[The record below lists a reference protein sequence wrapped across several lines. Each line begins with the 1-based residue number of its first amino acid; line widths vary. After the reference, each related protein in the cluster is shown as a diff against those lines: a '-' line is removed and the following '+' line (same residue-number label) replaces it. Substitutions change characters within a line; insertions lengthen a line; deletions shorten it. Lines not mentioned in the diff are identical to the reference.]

1 MDFCDVDNTIPIGKE
16 DDLSCFL
23 ILAKLLLCVSRFSII
38 SWVHIVKQEDKKQDT
53 TPGIIDWT
61 FDYYVAQ

>member
-16 DDLSCFL
+16 DDLSCYL

-38 SWVHIVKQEDKKQDT
+38 S
-53 TPGIIDWT
+53 
-61 FDYYVAQ
+61 